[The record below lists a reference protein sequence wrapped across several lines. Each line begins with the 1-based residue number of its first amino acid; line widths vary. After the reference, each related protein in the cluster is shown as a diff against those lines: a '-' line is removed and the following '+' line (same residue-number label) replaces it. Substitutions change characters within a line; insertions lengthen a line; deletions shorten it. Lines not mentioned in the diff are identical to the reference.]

1 MEFNVGI
8 CTYSYNHINTRYR
21 CRQKLNNK
29 KIAAATVTITTRP
42 ALTIVATAAVITA
55 AATAVA
61 LLGLHI
67 QIVCLQFVHAILNH
81 LKVSI
86 RFELGRKIWHRICE
100 LQNRFEGNLD
110 DSYNSCTTKVLMRPM
125 MLQYHV

>member
-8 CTYSYNHINTRYR
+8 CIYYYNHANARYT

-29 KIAAATVTITTRP
+29 ETAAAATVTITTRP
-42 ALTIVATAAVITA
+42 ALTIAAPAAVMTA
-55 AATAVA
+55 AAIAVA

-67 QIVCLQFVHAILNH
+67 QVLCLQFVYVILNH
-81 LKVSI
+81 LKVST
-86 RFELGRKIWHRICE
+86 RFELARKIWLRICE

-110 DSYNSCTTKVLMRPM
+110 DSGNSCTTKVLMSVS
-125 MLQYHV
+125 QE